1 MIQPG
6 LAKLVF
12 PTSDFLWPAI
22 ILLALSG
29 SLITLG
35 YRHAPLSRN
44 RKWAAGSLKMIG
56 FSLLA
61 FCILEP
67 VWTGQSTKKGAN
79 HFVVLADNGMSLDV
93 VDSAYTATRA
103 AMLSKLLNEETSN
116 EWLRQLND
124 DFKLD
129 RFFFD
134 TKLKRTDDFTTLDN
148 QGQGSA
154 LYNALEMLAS
164 RYADRPLAGIIVL
177 TDGNATDRNED
188 LAWLDNLAPIYPVLI
203 GSDEALVDLAIQ
215 QVTATRT
222 SFEDAPITIK
232 VDFASSGFRAETVSV
247 RLLDSLGKLV
257 EEQSVT
263 PDTDT
268 AQHSVRFRVRPDH
281 SGLSHYQISLQA
293 GEGQTEAT
301 THNNR
306 YALTVDQGNEKTRI
320 LYVSGRPNWEYK
332 FLRRAMEEDEQNHLV
347 GLIRIA
353 KREPKFEFRG
363 RDGESSNPLFRG
375 FGKGDEETDFDQ
387 PVFVRLNTW
396 GADELANGFPRV
408 TEELFAYD
416 AVILDDLEAAFF
428 TQDQMNLVD
437 RFVSHRG
444 GGLLMLGGLESFQQ
458 GGYDKTI
465 LGKMSPVY
473 LDRQTEEI
481 SYQPAT
487 WALTREGWL
496 TPWIRLRETEDDDGL
511 RLREMPPFK
520 VLNRVKAVKPGA
532 RVIATAA
539 VEGTSYPALV
549 VQHYGKGQA
558 GAFMIGDYWRWGFSH
573 ETFQQDMGKSWRQI
587 MRWLVSDVPERLS
600 VEVRPGEAAHAPYLL
615 RIRALDGAYEPV
627 DQAMVQVRIAQA
639 TTNELTLTAL
649 PDDDERGVYTV
660 SYMPTENG
668 HYEAEVLIKNDEGI
682 ESGTTRAGWSV
693 NRTIQEF
700 ASLTPNRSALEEL
713 AGQTEGMVFAPDTLK
728 ELKNILDKREMPVME
743 TWSQTAWHTPLL
755 FCLALACFIG
765 EWFIRRRNQLA

>member
-1 MIQPG
+1 MIHPG
-6 LAKLVF
+6 LAELVF
-12 PTSDFLWPAI
+12 PPSDFLWPAL
-22 ILLALSG
+22 ILLTLSG
-29 SLITLG
+29 SLIARG

-44 RKWAAGSLKMIG
+44 RKWAAASLKMLG
-56 FSLLA
+56 FALLA
-61 FCILEP
+61 FCLLEP
-67 VWTGQSTKKGAN
+67 VWTGQSSKKGAN
-79 HFVVLADNGMSLDV
+79 HFVVLADNGMGLDV

-103 AMLSKLLNEETSN
+103 TMLFKLLNEETSN

-129 RFFFD
+129 RFLFD

-154 LYNALEMLAS
+154 LYNALQMLAT
-164 RYADRPLAGIIVL
+164 RYVDRPLAGIVVL

-188 LAWLDNLAPIYPVLI
+188 LAWLDKPPPIYPVLI

-232 VDFASSGFRAETVSV
+232 ADFSSSGFRADTVKV
-247 RLLDSLGKLV
+247 RLLDSSGKLV

-281 SGLSHYQISLQA
+281 SGLSHYQIILQA
-293 GEGQTEAT
+293 GEERTEAT

-306 YALTVDQGNEKTRI
+306 YALTVDQGNDKTRI

-375 FGKGDEETDFDQ
+375 FGKDDEETDFDQ
-387 PVFVRLNTW
+387 PVFLRLNTR
-396 GADELANGFPRV
+396 GSDELANGFPREA
-408 TEELFAYD
+408 EELFAYD

-428 TQDQMNLVD
+428 TQDQMSLLD

-465 LGKMSPVY
+465 LGKISPVY

-481 SYQPAT
+481 SYKPAT

-496 TPWIRLRETEDDDGL
+496 TPWIRLRETEDEDGR

-532 RVIATAA
+532 RVIVTAE
-539 VEGTSYPALV
+539 VEGISYPALV

-558 GAFMIGDYWRWGFSH
+558 GAFMIGDYWRWGFAH

-600 VEVRPGEAAHAPYLL
+600 VEVRPGKAAHAPYQL
-615 RIRALDGAYEPV
+615 RIRALDAAHEPV
-627 DQAMVQVRIAQA
+627 DHALVQVRIVQA

-668 HYEAEVLIKNDEGI
+668 HYEAEALIRNDEGI

-693 NRTIQEF
+693 NRNIQEF
-700 ASLTPNRSALEEL
+700 ASLKPNRAALEEL
-713 AGQTEGMVFAPDTLK
+713 AGQTEGKVFAPAALK
-728 ELKNILDKREMPVME
+728 GLKSILDKREMPVME
-743 TWSQTAWHTPLL
+743 TWSRPAWHTPFF